1 MLFNCLITN
10 TLCDWHSVREGW
22 EVGYKEGKK
31 VVPCKWPNSSRN
43 AKYFDFCKGKNGFD
57 PRCQKSH
64 DFVFHSSF
72 YAFLN
77 LSILFEHKKSILQ
90 DQPPARRLGKFR
102 NIFPLFLIFF
112 VCVLS
117 STWHNLLTY
126 FLWRIERPNWIEI
139 GYLYIDLLNTSH
151 HLTSS
156 LLQPSL
162 LSSSQ
167 TMPAPTET

>member
-1 MLFNCLITN
+1 MKI
-10 TLCDWHSVREGW
+10 
-22 EVGYKEGKK
+22 
-31 VVPCKWPNSSRN
+31 
-43 AKYFDFCKGKNGFD
+43 GKNGID
-57 PRCQKSH
+57 QKCSLWCQHSH
-64 DFVFHSSF
+64 VFVFSSSF
-72 YAFLN
+72 MHFEFLQFY
-77 LSILFEHKKSILQ
+77 LKIHYTRPS
-90 DQPPARRLGKFR
+90 RRLG

-162 LSSSQ
+162 LSSWQTISALTDLLLLQPPPPPHYLLKLSQ
-167 TMPAPTET
+167 RKQLLRVVMKVE